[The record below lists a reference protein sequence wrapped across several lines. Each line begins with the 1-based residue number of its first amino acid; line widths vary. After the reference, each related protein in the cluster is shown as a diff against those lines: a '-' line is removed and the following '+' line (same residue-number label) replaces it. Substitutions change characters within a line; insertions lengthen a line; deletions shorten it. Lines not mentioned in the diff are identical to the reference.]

1 MLLRELRED
10 EKDLLKEF
18 LYQAIYIPK
27 GIKPPDKS
35 IIEKPELVL
44 YYQNFGSE
52 DADYCIVSE
61 ENGKVV
67 GAVWT
72 RIMDDYGHIDD
83 DTPSLSISLLPDFR
97 SRGYGRAMMK
107 AILELL
113 KEKGYE
119 KVSLSVQKENY
130 AVKMYQSLGFQ
141 IWDDRDEEYIM
152 IREL

>member
-1 MLLRELRED
+1 
-10 EKDLLKEF
+10 
-18 LYQAIYIPK
+18 
-27 GIKPPDKS
+27 
-35 IIEKPELVL
+35 
-44 YYQNFGSE
+44 
-52 DADYCIVSE
+52 
-61 ENGKVV
+61 
-67 GAVWT
+67 
-72 RIMDDYGHIDD
+72 MDDYGHIDD

>member
-18 LYQAIYIPK
+18 LYQAIYIPE

>member
-18 LYQAIYIPK
+18 LYQAIYIPE

-72 RIMDDYGHIDD
+72 RIMNDYGHVDD